1 MISYTPRQLQAFVA
15 VATHG
20 SVRRAAETLH
30 LTQPALS
37 MALAELERQLGTPL
51 FDRERGRLH
60 LSAQGRELLPMA
72 QEILQRM
79 QALQQRAGT
88 AADRL
93 SGELRLG
100 ASNTV
105 GNYLVGDLLGDFV
118 VAHPDVAVQ
127 LTVNNTDAIV
137 AGVLEHRLDLGCV
150 EGEVTHPQLDT
161 RPWREDAL
169 VVCARPDHRLA
180 ERARLRAEDF
190 RGTRWIVRE
199 PGSATRAMS
208 ERILAKLPEPRVVL
222 ELGQIEAIKQA
233 VSAGLGLACLPR
245 VALGDALAAGRLV
258 VLPTPFLRMH
268 RQLSLVMHHTRYR
281 GPVMQAF
288 LDRVL
293 TAVSGRG

>member
-15 VATHG
+15 VAAEG
-20 SVRRAAETLH
+20 SVRRAAETVH

-37 MALAELERQLGTPL
+37 MALAELERQLGASL

-60 LSAQGRELLPMA
+60 LSAQGRELLPLA
-72 QEILQRM
+72 QEILERM
-79 QALQQRAGT
+79 QALQQRAGAT
-88 AADRL
+88 DDRL
-93 SGELRLG
+93 SGTLRLG

-118 VAHPDVAVQ
+118 AAYPEVAVQ

-150 EGEVTHPQLDT
+150 EGEVAHPQLQT
-161 RPWREDAL
+161 SPWREDAL

-180 ERARLRAEDF
+180 RKTRLRAADF
-190 RGTRWIVRE
+190 RDTRWIVRE

-208 ERILAKLPEPRVVL
+208 ERILAELPEPRVVL

-245 VALGDALAAGRLV
+245 VAVGDAVSAGRLV
-258 VLPTPFLRMH
+258 VLKTPFLALGRH
-268 RQLSLVMHHTRYR
+268 LSLVTHRTRYR

-288 LDRVL
+288 LSR
-293 TAVSGRG
+293 VSGSG